1 MILLGFIALLAVNT
15 SCAHRKNIVVDKSPL
30 IELQCHGC
38 RGYCPTFKV
47 RILNNGDLIYEGIRS
62 VEKMGVVTTGIT
74 PEELSDLRARVTA
87 ADLWHYPE
95 RIQSG
100 IMDAPMATLTV
111 FNGDKSHGITGTIDR
126 PKPLLDLEQRI
137 KELTEGHGMRVM
149 KGVAPDIT
157 NGSAQQ
163 VIVHLKPGV
172 NAGNWLA
179 KFEELNLHLVR
190 QLNADNT
197 WLVSYNPAELK
208 ESSLIETLKNSNEVL
223 DVQPN
228 QQTKERN

>member
-1 MILLGFIALLAVNT
+1 
-15 SCAHRKNIVVDKSPL
+15 
-30 IELQCHGC
+30 
-38 RGYCPTFKV
+38 
-47 RILNNGDLIYEGIRS
+47 
-62 VEKMGVVTTGIT
+62 
-74 PEELSDLRARVTA
+74 
-87 ADLWHYPE
+87 
-95 RIQSG
+95 
-100 IMDAPMATLTV
+100 
-111 FNGDKSHGITGTIDR
+111 
-126 PKPLLDLEQRI
+126 
-137 KELTEGHGMRVM
+137 M